1 MSGMLSVDW
10 NRIDFIQYSDE
21 AHIEALGTMG
31 SNRQWFSER
40 NFEEAWNL
48 SFHGQNHVS
57 PLVNLLRSNI
67 WLELEKNDM
76 VDGHSGSG
84 PVWRRALERSVMF
97 W

>member
-40 NFEEAWNL
+40 NFEEACAMRMSNVSQDRGIAAHLEPVL
-48 SFHGQNHVS
+48 SWPKSCLATCQ
-57 PLVNLLRSNI
+57 PA
-67 WLELEKNDM
+67 
-76 VDGHSGSG
+76 
-84 PVWRRALERSVMF
+84 PQ
-97 W
+97 